1 VLGFSPDGK
10 TLVSAGLHQEKDDPK
25 TLHARLTLWDVATA
39 EERTTIVIPGYSV
52 PNAPPFVFTA
62 DGKAVITAVW
72 IFDDNK
78 GENRTGRVSV
88 QNWDLAT
95 GKAGATY
102 WTPVSPGGNH
112 PDAGHVVGFYFAA
125 LSADGKTAAWGGAEG
140 GEGDPHTGT
149 AHVLAVGSLYTTPPK
164 LPKEPGKD

>member
-1 VLGFSPDGK
+1 MLGFSPDGK